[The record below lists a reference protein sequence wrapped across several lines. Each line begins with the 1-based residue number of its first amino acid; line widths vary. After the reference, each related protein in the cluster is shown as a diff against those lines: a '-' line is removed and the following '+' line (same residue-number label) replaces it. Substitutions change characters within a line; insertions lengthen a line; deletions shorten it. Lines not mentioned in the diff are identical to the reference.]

1 MLKKELEYY
10 KKKLLDEKKKMLSDV
25 HQLGKMSLNETTREG
40 SGNLSSYVTHPA
52 DVATDNYEQEKN
64 LDFMDN
70 IELLLEEVENAL
82 KKIDDKTYGKCELCK
97 KLIVPKR
104 LKVEPYARLCM
115 DCKKVE
121 EGSRRK

>member
-10 KKKLLDEKKKMLSDV
+10 KKRLLEEKEKMFSDV
-25 HQLGKMSLNETTREG
+25 HKLEDISLHETEHEG

-52 DVATDNYEQEKN
+52 DIATDNYEQEKN

-82 KKIDDKTYGKCELCK
+82 KKIDDKTYGKCEQCRK
-97 KLIVPKR
+97 PIDTKR
-104 LKVEPYARLCM
+104 LKAEPYARLCM
-115 DCKKVE
+115 NCKKAE
-121 EGSRRK
+121 ECNERK

>member
-10 KKKLLDEKKKMLSDV
+10 KKKLLDEKNKLLSDV
-25 HQLGKMSLNETTREG
+25 RQLEKMSLHETTHEG

-52 DVATDNYEQEKN
+52 DIATDNYEQEKN

-70 IELLLEEVENAL
+70 IELQLEEVENAL
-82 KKIDDKTYGKCELCK
+82 KKIDDKTYGKCERCK
-97 KLIVPKR
+97 KPIVPRR

-115 DCKKVE
+115 DCKKIE
-121 EGSRRK
+121 EVRKKR

>member
-97 KLIVPKR
+97 KPIVPKR